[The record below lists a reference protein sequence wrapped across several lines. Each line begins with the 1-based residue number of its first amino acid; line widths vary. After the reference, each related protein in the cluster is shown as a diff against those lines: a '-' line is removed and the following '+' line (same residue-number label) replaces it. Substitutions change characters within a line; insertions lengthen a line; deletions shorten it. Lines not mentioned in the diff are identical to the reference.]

1 MIEMANIKKVFNAGT
16 VNENTAIAD
25 LSVRIGEGEFVT
37 VIGSNGAGKS
47 TMLSLL
53 SGILKP
59 DSGKIIING
68 NDVTALPDFM
78 RAKFIG
84 SVFQD
89 PLSGTAKSLSI
100 EENMAIAMKR
110 GEKRWFRKGV
120 TKKRRLLFKDMLS
133 QLGLGLE
140 DRLKT
145 NAGLLSGGQRQ
156 CLTLLMAAMAD
167 PKILLLDE
175 HTAAL
180 DPRTAELVM
189 SLTDRLISEKGLTAM
204 MVTHNMQQA
213 IDFGSRIIMMHG
225 GEIVVDLKAD
235 EKRGLSVRDLL
246 DMFEKVRKVNLTDD
260 KLLLSS

>member
-1 MIEMANIKKVFNAGT
+1 MIEMTNIKKVFNAGT

-25 LSVRIGEGEFVT
+25 LSIKIDKGEFVT

-47 TMLSLL
+47 TMLNLL
-53 SGILKP
+53 SGIIKP
-59 DSGKIIING
+59 DSGRIVING
-68 NDVTALPDFM
+68 NDVTGLPDFV

-100 EENMAIAMKR
+100 EENMAIALKR
-110 GEKRWFRKGV
+110 GEKRWFRRGV
-120 TKKRRLLFKDMLS
+120 TKKKRAMFREMLTG
-133 QLGLGLE
+133 LGLGLE

-180 DPRTAELVM
+180 DPKTAELVM
-189 SLTDRLISEKGLTAM
+189 SLTKSIISERGLTAM

-213 IDFGSRIIMMHG
+213 IDFGTRIIMMHG
-225 GEIVVDLKAD
+225 GEIVVDLKAE
-235 EKRGLSVRDLL
+235 EKQGLSVRDLL

-260 KLLLSS
+260 KLLLS